1 MIGALI
7 GTAAR
12 AAVTGAVGVAVIGV
26 LKDSKVGD
34 TLRQVAVTV
43 TEAGVRGYK
52 LVESGV
58 EKVVDTAT
66 DVYKEAAQR
75 ADEDDPSTPTEPFT
89 AAADSDVPSTGV
101 ANEAESFL
109 RNNDENGTGTAT
121 GSA

>member
-34 TLRQVAVTV
+34 TLRSVAVTV

-58 EKVVDTAT
+58 EKVAETAT
-66 DVYKEAAQR
+66 DIYQEAVHR
-75 ADEDDPSTPTEPFT
+75 ADEPAAGEPAVDDLPSE
-89 AAADSDVPSTGV
+89 GV
-101 ANEAESFL
+101 ASEAETFL
-109 RNNDENGTGTAT
+109 RENGTNDNT
-121 GSA
+121 